1 MKHSLLCLILI
12 GAFLVCGCQ
21 TKTQTGALTG
31 GLVGTGIGLAAGGG
45 TGALIGA
52 AAGTVGGALIGSA
65 LDAQDRDN
73 LNRENPRTVRKIERG
88 EQLSIKDIKAMSR
101 AGIDDSTIIDMINK
115 TDSHYNLTSAQVIDL
130 QKAGVSQRVINYMIN
145 A

>member
-1 MKHSLLCLILI
+1 MRHYLFCLFTVSSIVI
-12 GAFLVCGCQ
+12 CGCQ

-31 GLVGTGIGLAAGGG
+31 GLLGTGVGYAAGGG

-65 LDAQDRDN
+65 LDAQDREN
-73 LNRENPRTVRKIERG
+73 LDRENPRTTRKIDRG
-88 EQLSIKDIKAMSR
+88 EQLSIEDIKAMSR
-101 AGIDDSTIIDMINK
+101 AGIDDSTIIDMIRR
-115 TDSHYNLTSAQVIDL
+115 TDSVYNLTSEQVIEL